1 MSTIKVYFISGL
13 AADSRIFKNIRLPEG
28 WEIEHLD
35 WIPPLAGEPLDSYAL
50 RLAER
55 IDRSRPFA
63 LLGMSMGGM
72 IAAILARHFTPLVT
86 VIISSVPAPR
96 FLPPYF
102 KWGQKL
108 GLHKIVPM
116 RLLKSLSLIKRLF
129 SAETNED
136 KMILRQVIRDSDP
149 RFIRWAMDAILTWEG
164 DELPPSYIQLH
175 GSRDEVL
182 PARYVRPHYLIK
194 GAGHIMILNRAAEI
208 NAILERIF
216 SGLNPGTAKE

>member
-1 MSTIKVYFISGL
+1 MKVYFISGL
-13 AADSRIFKNIRLPEG
+13 AADSRIFKNIRLPDG

-35 WIPPLAGEPLDSYAL
+35 WIPPLDDEPLEAYAL

-72 IAAILARHFTPLVT
+72 IAAILARHFAPVLT

-102 KWGQKL
+102 RWGKKL

-116 RLLKSLSLIKRLF
+116 RMIKSLSLIKRLF

-136 KMILRQVIRDSDP
+136 KMILRQVIKDSDP
-149 RFIRWAMDAILTWEG
+149 RFIRWAMGAILSWDTE
-164 DELPPSYIQLH
+164 EPPASYIQLH

-182 PARYVRPHYLIK
+182 PARYVKPDYLIK
-194 GAGHIMILNRAAEI
+194 GAGHIMILNRATEI

-216 SGLNPGTAKE
+216 NGINLSPEKQ